1 MNRRSLGRTGVA
13 VTEIGFGAASIGNLG
28 QAVDDDTASVT
39 VASAWDTGIR
49 YFDTAPHYGLG
60 LSERRLGAA
69 LAARSRSE
77 FVVST
82 KVGRLL
88 EPNPGPKGR
97 DAGFDVPDTL
107 RRRFDFTAD
116 GVRRSLESSLD
127 RLRMDRVEIV
137 YVHDPDTTEAV
148 DAVVTEALPALARWR
163 DEGVIDAIGVGVNMV
178 SVALRLVRETAV
190 DVIMIAGRWTLL
202 DRSADRLLAECVQRQ
217 VSVVAAAPY
226 NSGILARD
234 RPEPGSW
241 YDYAPANT
249 ETLARAREI
258 ADVCERFGVRL
269 PSAALQFPLRHPAV
283 VAVVAG
289 LRTAREVAETTV
301 RATTKIPGRL
311 WELV

>member
-1 MNRRSLGRTGVA
+1 MIRRPIGRTGVA

-28 QAVDDDTASVT
+28 HAIDDDTAAGA
-39 VASAWDTGIR
+39 VAGAWDAGIR

-69 LAARSRSE
+69 LATRPRSE

-88 EPNPGPKGR
+88 EPNPAPTGR
-97 DAGFDVPDTL
+97 DADFDVPDTL

-148 DAVVTEALPALARWR
+148 EAVVTKALPALARWR
-163 DEGVIDAIGVGVNMV
+163 DEGVADAIGVGVNRV
-178 SVALRLVRETAV
+178 SVALRLVREAAV

-202 DRSADRLLAECVQRQ
+202 DRSADRLLAE
-217 VSVVAAAPY
+217 SF
-226 NSGILARD
+226 N
-234 RPEPGSW
+234 
-241 YDYAPANT
+241 
-249 ETLARAREI
+249 
-258 ADVCERFGVRL
+258 
-269 PSAALQFPLRHPAV
+269 
-283 VAVVAG
+283 AG
-289 LRTAREVAETTV
+289 
-301 RATTKIPGRL
+301 
-311 WELV
+311 